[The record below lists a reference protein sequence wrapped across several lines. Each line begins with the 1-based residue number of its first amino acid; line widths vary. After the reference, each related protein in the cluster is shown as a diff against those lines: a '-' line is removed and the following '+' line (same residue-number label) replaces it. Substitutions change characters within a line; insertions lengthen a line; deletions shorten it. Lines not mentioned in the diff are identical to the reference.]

1 MHLLWY
7 IREAASGYYTE
18 SLTIVGDV
26 CGENHIVA
34 ITKLYNMLTTAP
46 HYFVNSWLQRKF
58 EINLTR
64 WNVESLTATLC
75 DCPTPEPGCQAA
87 YVVVIGL
94 RFFVLVLTELLTSTV
109 LKLSHNSTCGS
120 WYMRIIRGISSAVTS
135 WQNNVEIDLQRQYR
149 YNLFYRF
156 FLYGENLLILE
167 RYSTLALTWL

>member
-1 MHLLWY
+1 VDLQRQSTEFNPLSCPSFPKVAT

-46 HYFVNSWLQRKF
+46 HYFF
-58 EINLTR
+58 
-64 WNVESLTATLC
+64 C

-94 RFFVLVLTELLTSTV
+94 RFFVLVLAELLTP
-109 LKLSHNSTCGS
+109 
-120 WYMRIIRGISSAVTS
+120 
-135 WQNNVEIDLQRQYR
+135 
-149 YNLFYRF
+149 F
-156 FLYGENLLILE
+156 
-167 RYSTLALTWL
+167 